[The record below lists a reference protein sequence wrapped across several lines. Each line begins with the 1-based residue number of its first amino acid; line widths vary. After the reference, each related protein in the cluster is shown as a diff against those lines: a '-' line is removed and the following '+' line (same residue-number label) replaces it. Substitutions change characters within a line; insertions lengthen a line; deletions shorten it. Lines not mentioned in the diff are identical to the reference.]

1 MISLPII
8 YFGDNVQLSQEWLGA
23 LNSLCCADKQIY
35 SCLHDRVNL
44 TDSSFHAPLGVFVC
58 ILIARQCFSLQSI
71 VYSVITRAL
80 VMPLNNGDN
89 EGYSVA
95 ESEAG
100 ARLAL
105 HLLLKLFRTV
115 ECFQPNFYT
124 IASPRSIPV
133 SAHDTGKI
141 ILYC

>member
-1 MISLPII
+1 M
-8 YFGDNVQLSQEWLGA
+8 
-23 LNSLCCADKQIY
+23 
-35 SCLHDRVNL
+35 
-44 TDSSFHAPLGVFVC
+44 
-58 ILIARQCFSLQSI
+58 
-71 VYSVITRAL
+71 YSVITRAL
-80 VMPLNNGDN
+80 VKPWNNGDN

-133 SAHDTGKI
+133 SAHDTGHN
-141 ILYC
+141 LFLLSRE

>member
-1 MISLPII
+1 
-8 YFGDNVQLSQEWLGA
+8 
-23 LNSLCCADKQIY
+23 
-35 SCLHDRVNL
+35 
-44 TDSSFHAPLGVFVC
+44 
-58 ILIARQCFSLQSI
+58 
-71 VYSVITRAL
+71 
-80 VMPLNNGDN
+80 MPLNNGDN

-133 SAHDTGKI
+133 SAHDTGWIFKFCYEI
-141 ILYC
+141 GLFGLLRSTSPPPPFSTFFLTNKEVGLGKKGRGIHLVLP